1 MSELAVPSRVLHYR
15 MRGAPD
21 EIVWYI
27 GDGELEDLWEMTDYI
42 ESAQKEKEAKNAH
55 YKCKSTLHILY

>member
-27 GDGELEDLWEMTDYI
+27 GDGELEDLWDYI

-55 YKCKSTLHILY
+55 YKCKSTLHIL